1 MFWSFPLSPRCASAG
16 ALQLSSEAHLLRFVV
31 KQSVALHRS
40 GLEPLPGQPLQ
51 DDRLE
56 TSLLRVV
63 KDFTGVLDSLL
74 PSPSLSDCPPWSPDT
89 LARDTRSG
97 PRSPAFAFPPSRHVL
112 LAIHSASAA
121 LALATRAQAEASF
134 QVTVRTRP
142 PIGIYS
148 GRFHAPSAPSPS
160 PWVTIHGV
168 S

>member
-1 MFWSFPLSPRCASAG
+1 MCLLSMM
-16 ALQLSSEAHLLRFVV
+16 QLSSEAHLLRFVV

-40 GLEPLPGQPLQ
+40 GLDPLPGQPH

-74 PSPSLSDCPPWSPDT
+74 PSPSSLSACPPRSPDT
-89 LARDTRSG
+89 LARDPQSG

-121 LALATRAQAEASF
+121 LALATRTQAEASGM
-134 QVTVRTRP
+134 QVTVRTSPPPSAYTRDDSTVPPRP
-142 PIGIYS
+142 PPLPG
-148 GRFHAPSAPSPS
+148 PSCIALPD
-160 PWVTIHGV
+160 
-168 S
+168 